1 MTRQR
6 THRNTQPSRTER
18 TGIALSVLAA
28 MVWPVQAAVV
38 AWLLA
43 ALLTGPAQAPVLLAP
58 VAFLALAV
66 LRKTLDAAAQRH
78 LSNAADARI
87 AALRREI
94 IDVEQA
100 AADPSHIGG
109 AGALAALATDKL
121 ETLRPYFLRYAPSK
135 AKATILPLILL
146 GLTLWHSWAVALV
159 LLLAGPLIPVFMALV
174 GWAAKAASERQM
186 AEIGDLS
193 DLLVDRLAAL
203 SDMRLIGAG
212 EAVID
217 SFAAA
222 SDSLRHRTL
231 AVLKIAFLS
240 STVLE
245 LFAALGV
252 AMVAVWVGFS
262 LLGELGWGAWGGTLS
277 PMTGI
282 FLLLLAPDFF
292 QPLRDL
298 AAAWHDRAAADAVM
312 GEITRWREDTRALRL
327 GGGES
332 TLESTA
338 FGLRG
343 VVFRGRHYPD
353 LDIAKGD
360 RLAIT
365 GPSGSGKTSL
375 LRLLA
380 GLDRPDAGSVL
391 LGDKPLDNSNADV
404 WRERIGW
411 MPPAPHFLNRS
422 LRHNIGFGAPLDS
435 DLLRRS
441 RSLDVIEALPKGDQ
455 TLLGAQGAGLSGGEA
470 RRITLARAL
479 HGAPSLILA
488 DEPTADLDADT
499 ARAITDALL
508 AFADAGGTLIVATH
522 DADLIARL
530 GRELRLAAEGNVR

>member
-1 MTRQR
+1 MSRQPLSR
-6 THRNTQPSRTER
+6 KTQPILSDR

-28 MVWPVQAAVV
+28 MVWPAQAAAV

-43 ALLTGPAQAPVLLAP
+43 DLLTVPAQAPVLLAP
-58 VAFLALAV
+58 AAFMALAV
-66 LRKTLDAAAQRH
+66 LRQVLELAAQRH
-78 LSNAADARI
+78 LSTAADARI
-87 AALRREI
+87 AALRQEI
-94 IDVEQA
+94 IDGEQA
-100 AADPSHIGG
+100 AVDPSQIGG
-109 AGALAALATDKL
+109 AGALAALTADKL
-121 ETLRPYFLRYAPSK
+121 EALRPYLLRYAPSK

-146 GLTLWHSWAVALV
+146 GLSLWHSWAVALV
-159 LLLAGPLIPVFMALV
+159 LLVAGPLIPVFMALV

-186 AEIGDLS
+186 TEIGALS
-193 DLLVDRLAAL
+193 DLLADRLAAL

-212 EAVID
+212 EAIVGG
-217 SFAAA
+217 FAQA
-222 SDSLRHRTL
+222 SDTLRDRTM
-231 AVLKIAFLS
+231 AVLRIAFLS

-262 LLGELGWGAWGGTLS
+262 LLGELGWGAWCGALS
-277 PMTGI
+277 PMAGI

-312 GEITRWREDTRALRL
+312 DEIARWREDTRARRL
-327 GGGES
+327 GGGDARPEN
-332 TLESTA
+332 TA
-338 FGLRG
+338 VGLRG
-343 VVFRGRHYPD
+343 VVFRGRRYPD
-353 LDIAKGD
+353 LDIARGD

-380 GLDRPDAGSVL
+380 GLDRPDAGLVL
-391 LGDKPLDNSNADV
+391 LGDRPLDDSNADA

-411 MPPAPHFLNRS
+411 MPQAPHFLNRS

-435 DLLRRS
+435 DVLRAS
-441 RSLDVIEALPKGDQ
+441 QSLDVIEALPEGDQ

-479 HGAPSLILA
+479 HGGPSLILA
-488 DEPTADLDADT
+488 DEPTADLDAET
-499 ARAITDALL
+499 ARAITDGLL

-530 GRELRLAAEGNVR
+530 GRDLRLEPEGKAP